1 MELKQHRSLPQR
13 VGAVGK
19 ALLVYMGTG
28 SVVVAGIAY
37 LIFSGM
43 GC

>member
-1 MELKQHRSLPQR
+1 MSLPR
-13 VGAVGK
+13 RAGAVGK

-28 SVVVAGIAY
+28 SIVVAGIAY
-37 LIFSGM
+37 LAFSGM

>member
-1 MELKQHRSLPQR
+1 MKLKQQRSLPRR

-28 SVVVAGIAY
+28 SIVVAGIAY